1 MASLVYQRLK
11 MKFGQLLCLCVL
23 LISVWILTN
32 KSGTT
37 QRLNEIFITKTS
49 MDLKGK
55 APQPERVLTDATYQ
69 GAAQDDPALV
79 TYVRHL
85 MKPPSTLPYN
95 LTHPEKQHFS
105 QYRQTQHADATYFHG
120 KREGFFV
127 EVGAVDGETFSNS
140 LYLERNLG
148 WSGLLIEVFQITY
161 KALLQKHRK
170 AYSINAALSFK
181 NCSTEV
187 GFVKRGGK
195 LAMISRTF
203 SDRGE
208 RIQAI
213 PLYTM
218 LLALNTTV
226 IDFFSLDIEG
236 GEMKVLMTIPW
247 DKVKV
252 GVLVVESNI
261 IPEGRKFL
269 VDYMTS
275 KGYKFIGH
283 RGIDSWFILPE
294 LVNQYIMKH

>member
-11 MKFGQLLCLCVL
+11 MKYGQLLCLCVL

-85 MKPPSTLPYN
+85 MKPPSTLRYN

-127 EVGAVDGETFSNS
+127 EVGAVDGETLSNS

-148 WSGLLIEVFQITY
+148 WSGLLIEV
-161 KALLQKHRK
+161 
-170 AYSINAALSFK
+170 
-181 NCSTEV
+181 
-187 GFVKRGGK
+187 KRGTLGV
-195 LAMISRTF
+195 LGRTF
-203 SDRGE
+203 PDRGE

-236 GEMKVLMTIPW
+236 GVDDYPLGQSQGW
-247 DKVKV
+247 SL
-252 GVLVVESNI
+252 GGRVE
-261 IPEGRKFL
+261 P
-269 VDYMTS
+269 YT
-275 KGYKFIGH
+275 
-283 RGIDSWFILPE
+283 
-294 LVNQYIMKH
+294 